1 MVVRH
6 LRLAAESHTILSQPD
21 ASQAADL
28 FRRAKALADR
38 IEGEPEYLGRIVV
51 SGTLAQRQVTLWL
64 DAAALA
70 AALHVNTGALA
81 PDLTTIAQSFA
92 LRRRGIET
100 KIIAGE
106 TTRPLI
112 RSCSARWPKRISG
125 REPFVRASP
134 SPTLPARRGIRS
146 LTSVPASHWLFSHR
160 GFRR

>member
-28 FRRAKALADR
+28 FRRATALADR
-38 IEGEPEYLGRIVV
+38 IEGEPEYLGRIVI
-51 SGTLAQRQVTLWL
+51 SGTLAPGQVTLWL

-106 TTRPLI
+106 TIPTPDPVLQRTLAEAHLW
-112 RSCSARWPKRISG
+112 ARDLRAGKSLADIA
-125 REPFVRASP
+125 RE
-134 SPTLPARRGIRS
+134 TGIRS
-146 LTSVPASHWLFSHR
+146 LISVPASHWLFSHR